1 MADIRA
7 DKDAARESRDD
18 SDPKKGLV
26 DTSFAAGFE
35 TKAFEA
41 LERDFQEVSHSDC
54 FTKALRSGNSSMLLE
69 CAVNDESLQRRKVG
83 AMLEI

>member
-7 DKDAARESRDD
+7 DKDPARESRDD
-18 SDPKKGLV
+18 SDLKKGLV

-41 LERDFQEVSHSDC
+41 LERDFQEVRLLQHLFLDIA
-54 FTKALRSGNSSMLLE
+54 TRVQQHQLRLTIQEPS
-69 CAVNDESLQRRKVG
+69 
-83 AMLEI
+83 